1 VPLFTIRRLLLLL
14 LVAVLAVVAW
24 CYRNATARPVIREA
38 SVTLPRWPAG
48 QPPIRLLLLSDVH
61 VAAPDMTPSRLAE
74 IVWQIEAASPD
85 IVLIAGDLV
94 SDRRIATGHYSLRQ
108 AVAPFE
114 RLRPRL
120 GVFAVLG
127 NHDHWR
133 DSREA
138 TEALEA
144 VGVRLLDN
152 EAVRAGPLAIGGLDD
167 AFTGHDD
174 LQATLE
180 AMSRAGG
187 ARVLLSHSPD
197 PFAELPSGT
206 GLMLAGHTHCGQ
218 IRLPLYG
225 AISTMSDHGER
236 YACGR
241 VDERDNSLIVTS
253 GVGTSIMPLRLGA
266 PPDMWLI
273 TVGPEAR

>member
-1 VPLFTIRRLLLLL
+1 MPLFTIRRLLLLL
-14 LVAVLAVVAW
+14 LVAVLAFVAW

-38 SVTLPRWPAG
+38 SVMLPRWPAG